1 MQKMAERD
9 PVTSGLLI
17 RSTTGDARINPLQR
31 AADRAADAMI
41 RYSGEFGFSPAAR
54 ARIAAGVGG
63 FSPQAPSKFGLDCL
77 RTSPAPMP
85 LALSDR
91 SMQTLIDL
99 AATLAPA
106 DRSKFLCDVAAELAR
121 YPDVGDSLV
130 TRIARKSLTK
140 FCAMVCEANSTRYRK
155 SSNW

>member
-1 MQKMAERD
+1 MAERD

-63 FSPQAPSKFGLDCL
+63 FSPQAPSKFDGLPKNKP
-77 RTSPAPMP
+77 RTH
-85 LALSDR
+85 
-91 SMQTLIDL
+91 
-99 AATLAPA
+99 AARLVGPIHANA
-106 DRSKFLCDVAAELAR
+106 DRLGRDAR
-121 YPDVGDSLV
+121 AGRSLKV
-130 TRIARKSLTK
+130 SL
-140 FCAMVCEANSTRYRK
+140 
-155 SSNW
+155 